1 MSISSSGYNS
11 AYAME
16 RTDGKVDRATGSHR
30 TGKVE
35 RLIEEYDLVGIGDEL
50 VEAWAGTNGEQL
62 SLRELAKQFN
72 RQLLRTEMNELE
84 ATAREYD
91 LDSVY
96 RVLRDETVSSGKRA
110 RVRSQLEEDGIDLAA
125 LDSDFVS
132 HLAIRT
138 YLKHRGT
145 TREES
150 TIDQVKKESQRIQR
164 LRSRATTVTES
175 KLDQLRET
183 DRIAVGNTSVLT
195 EITVFCEDCG
205 TQYGIDELL
214 TERTCDCFAEDD
226 LTR

>member
-1 MSISSSGYNS
+1 
-11 AYAME
+11 ME
-16 RTDGKVDRATGSHR
+16 RTDGKADGATGSHR

-50 VEAWAGTNGEQL
+50 VEAWVGTNGEQR
-62 SLRELAKQFN
+62 SLRDLAEQFN
-72 RQLLRTEMNELE
+72 RQLLRTEMSELE
-84 ATAREYD
+84 FTTLEYD
-91 LDSVY
+91 LDYVY
-96 RVLRDETVSSGKRA
+96 RVLQTEEVSSGTRA
-110 RVRSQLEEDGIDLAA
+110 RVRSQLEGNGVDLAD

-138 YLKHRGT
+138 YLKYRGAA
-145 TREES
+145 REES
-150 TIDQVKKESQRIQR
+150 ANDQVNKENQHIQR

-183 DRIAVGNTSVLT
+183 DRIAVGKLSVLT

-214 TERTCDCFAEDD
+214 TERTCDCFDD
-226 LTR
+226 EELTQ